1 MVDNTILLI
10 LIGILGLAL
19 AFSWWQIWQMKRAYQ
34 IFFNTK
40 DPKNLQKQLNDY
52 AKAVDE
58 SLQKLDQMATF
69 TAGLH
74 KRNQLAI
81 SKLGL
86 VRFNPF
92 NDTGGNQSFCLALLD
107 SHNSGLVI
115 SSIHAR
121 TGTRFYAKQIISGKP
136 TNQLSEEEEAAYK
149 HALTGTGEK
158 TVAEP
163 SK

>member
-1 MVDNTILLI
+1 MVDNTILTI
-10 LIGILGLAL
+10 ATAILAL
-19 AFSWWQIWQMKRAYQ
+19 ALVIAGWQIWQMKRAYRV
-34 IFFNTK
+34 FFNTR

-121 TGTRFYAKQIISGKP
+121 TGTRFYAKQIVSGKP

-149 HALTGTGEK
+149 QALADTSQKSATES
-158 TVAEP
+158 P
-163 SK
+163 Q

>member
-1 MVDNTILLI
+1 MANNTIVYGVIGVLL
-10 LIGILGLAL
+10 LGLLL
-19 AFSWWQIWQMKRAYQ
+19 AWWQIWQMKRAYRV
-34 IFFNTK
+34 FFNTR

-74 KRNQLAI
+74 KRNQLAV

-121 TGTRFYAKQIISGKP
+121 TGTRFYAKEIVAGKP
-136 TNQLSEEEEAAYK
+136 SSQLSEEEQAAYK
-149 HALTGTGEK
+149 QATTGSHNSGEK
-158 TVAEP
+158 
-163 SK
+163 SKP